1 MIKGIL
7 SNLFK
12 FNNKP
17 KQPKLLSP
25 IKVKDIPL
33 LKITILVDF
42 IQINENQK
50 IKMTRVVNYHLY
62 Q

>member
-1 MIKGIL
+1 MIKRIL

-17 KQPKLLSP
+17 KQPKLLSL

-50 IKMTRVVNYHLY
+50 N
-62 Q
+62 QNDNSC